1 MSVTH
6 THTSTPAFDLKGSR
20 LTTLVLYFYRTDN
33 VAIAAELKEK
43 IAQAPSVFKQ
53 APVILDLRAVC
64 NDAQT
69 LDISFLVEILRGY
82 GMLPI
87 GVRGG
92 NPKLNSMALAMGLSL
107 LADVK
112 LDRGSQNNN
121 HSLEIEDEN
130 SILAKLPPEP
140 QLAPVKIIDHP
151 VRSGQQVFSAGDL
164 IILSMVSPGAE
175 ILAYRHIHVYG
186 PLRGR
191 ALAGI
196 KGDVS
201 ARIFCQK
208 LEAELVSVAGQYQI
222 NEDLQPEFLGK
233 AAQIYLKKEQLC
245 IEPF

>member
-6 THTSTPAFDLKGSR
+6 THTSSPAFDLKGSR
-20 LTTLVLYFYRTDN
+20 LTTLVLHFYRTDN
-33 VAIAAELKEK
+33 AAIAAELKQK
-43 IAQAPSVFKQ
+43 VAQAPSVFKQ

-69 LDISFLVEILRGY
+69 LDIQFLVEILRSY
-82 GMLPI
+82 GILPI

-107 LADVK
+107 LADSK
-112 LDRGSQNNN
+112 SDRISQYNQLLNYEEE
-121 HSLEIEDEN
+121 STLF
-130 SILAKLPPEP
+130 AKLPPEP
-140 QLAPVKIIDHP
+140 QLASVKIIDHP
-151 VRSGQQVFSAGDL
+151 VRSGQQIFSAGDL

-222 NEDLQPEFLGK
+222 NEDLQPGLLGK
-233 AAQIYLKKEQLC
+233 AAQIYLKEEQLC

>member
-20 LTTLVLYFYRTDN
+20 LTTLVLHFYRTDN
-33 VAIAAELKEK
+33 IAIAAELKEK
-43 IAQAPSVFKQ
+43 VAQAPSVFKQ

-92 NPKLNSMALAMGLSL
+92 NPKLNSMALAVGLSL
-107 LADVK
+107 LADAK
-112 LDRGSQNNN
+112 SNQQPLELEEEN
-121 HSLEIEDEN
+121 H
-130 SILAKLPPEP
+130 ILTKLPPEP

-151 VRSGQQVFSAGDL
+151 VRSGQQIFSAGDL

-196 KGDVS
+196 KGDTS

-208 LEAELVSVAGQYQI
+208 LEAQLVSVAGQYQI
-222 NEDLQPEFLGK
+222 NEELQPELLGK
-233 AAQIYLKKEQLC
+233 TAQIYLKEEQLC

>member
-1 MSVTH
+1 MNATH
-6 THTSTPAFDLKGSR
+6 THTSTPALELKGSR
-20 LTTLVLYFYRTDN
+20 LTTLVLHFYRTDN
-33 VAIAAELKEK
+33 AAIATELKEK
-43 IAQAPSVFKQ
+43 VTQAPSVFKQ

-92 NPKLNSMALAMGLSL
+92 NTKLNSMALAMGLSL

-112 LDRGSQNNN
+112 LDRFSQQNQ
-121 HSLEIEDEN
+121 SLGIEDE
-130 SILAKLPPEP
+130 SPVLAKLPPEP

-151 VRSGQQVFSAGDL
+151 VRSGQQIFSAGDL

-222 NEDLQPEFLGK
+222 NEDLQPDLLGK
-233 AAQIYLKKEQLC
+233 AAQIYLKEEQLC

>member
-1 MSVTH
+1 MSVTR
-6 THTSTPAFDLKGSR
+6 TYTSTPAFELKGSR
-20 LTTLVLYFYRTDN
+20 LTTLVLHLYRTDN

-43 IAQAPSVFKQ
+43 VSQAPSVFKQ
-53 APVILDLRAVC
+53 APVILDVRAVC
-64 NDAQT
+64 NDPQT
-69 LDISFLVEILRGY
+69 LDISFLIEILRGY

-92 NPKLNSMALAMGLSL
+92 NPKLNSMALAVGLSL
-107 LADVK
+107 LADAKPTYQTFELEENHGLTK
-112 LDRGSQNNN
+112 L
-121 HSLEIEDEN
+121 
-130 SILAKLPPEP
+130 LPDP

-151 VRSGQQVFSAGDL
+151 VRSGQQIFSAGDL

-196 KGDVS
+196 KGDSS

-208 LEAELVSVAGQYQI
+208 LEAQLLSVAGQYQI
-222 NEDLQPEFLGK
+222 NEELPPNLLGK
-233 AAQIYLKKEQLC
+233 AAQIYLKEEQLC

>member
-6 THTSTPAFDLKGSR
+6 TNTSTPAFDLKGSR
-20 LTTLVLYFYRTDN
+20 LTTLVLHFYRTDN
-33 VAIAAELKEK
+33 IAIAAELKEK
-43 IAQAPSVFKQ
+43 VAQAPSVFKQ

-92 NPKLNSMALAMGLSL
+92 NTKLNSMALAVGLSL
-107 LADVK
+107 LADSK
-112 LDRGSQNNN
+112 SDKIFQQNQIV
-121 HSLEIEDEN
+121 EIEDD
-130 SILAKLPPEP
+130 KLPPKP
-140 QLAPVKIIDHP
+140 QLAPVKIIEHP
-151 VRSGQQVFSAGDL
+151 VRSGQQIFSAGDL

-222 NEDLQPEFLGK
+222 NEDLQPSLLGK
-233 AAQIYLKKEQLC
+233 PAQIYLKEEQLC